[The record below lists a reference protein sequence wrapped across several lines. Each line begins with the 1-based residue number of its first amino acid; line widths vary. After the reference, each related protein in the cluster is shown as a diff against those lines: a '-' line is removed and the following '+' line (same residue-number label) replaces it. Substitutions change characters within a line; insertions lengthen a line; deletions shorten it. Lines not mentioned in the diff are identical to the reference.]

1 MNAGLMF
8 GRGERRYEVAL
19 VGVRGDLGVEQP
31 DCWLSRTDRIE
42 SGRSL
47 MYSRAGIVVRTEWI
61 GFYSPS

>member
-31 DCWLSRTDRIE
+31 DERGE
-42 SGRSL
+42 SP
-47 MYSRAGIVVRTEWI
+47 VPW
-61 GFYSPS
+61 PS